1 MTQPRPYTLQSLAD
15 RWGCSA
21 ESIRL
26 MVKDGRLPH
35 FRVGRMIR
43 IAARVV
49 DDIETCETSES
60 DGLATDSPSPGGRT
74 ESVDVFVLRHAPERK
89 RKPKLSM

>member
-1 MTQPRPYTLQSLAD
+1 MTQRPYTLQSLAN

-21 ESIRL
+21 ESVRL
-26 MVKDGRLPH
+26 MVKAGRLPH

-49 DDIETCETSES
+49 EDIETCENTGSG
-60 DGLATDSPSPGGRT
+60 GLEAALSSPSGQM
-74 ESVDVFVLRHAPERK
+74 ESAGVFVLRHSAERK
-89 RKPKLSM
+89 RRPKPSM

>member
-1 MTQPRPYTLQSLAD
+1 MTAQPRPYTLQSLAD

-49 DDIETCETSES
+49 EDIETCETSES
-60 DGLATDSPSPGGRT
+60 DGSATDSPSPGGRT
-74 ESVDVFVLRHAPERK
+74 ENADV
-89 RKPKLSM
+89 